1 VAFGQLE
8 TFAFGQRVPYFGVFD
23 RSGAV
28 PAKRKRMKNTV
39 TDILLEAL
47 GRAKS
52 KGELQ
57 LVETP
62 VIMLD
67 TPREKSHGDLATTL
81 ALTLAKPESKA
92 PRKIAEIIVSN
103 IQDTGGIIAK
113 TEIAGPGFI
122 NFTFKQDRWQQTL
135 FEIDAE
141 GAEYGLRNIGK
152 GEKVLVEFVSANPT
166 GPLHVGHGRGA
177 ALGDA
182 LANLLSAVGYDVS
195 REFYINDAGRQI
207 RLLALSVWTKYQQSQ
222 GNDVPFPEDGY
233 HGSYI
238 EEIAQAFA
246 KLHGNKYLKIPFD
259 DCVDVFGDFGK
270 ESMLLDIRTD
280 LEAFGVRF
288 DTWFSEASLLI
299 DNSVQRSIEE
309 LLESRNMYEQDGALW
324 LRSTLFGD
332 DKDRVVVKQDKSYTY
347 LATDI
352 AYHRNKLGRGFK
364 SLVNIWGADH
374 HGYIPR
380 VQAVIQAFGHPK
392 DSLHVLL
399 VQLVAI
405 LRNGQPVP
413 MSKRAGNFVTL
424 REVVQDV
431 GSDAARFIF
440 LTRRSDSHLDFDL
453 NIAKEQSREN
463 PVYYVQY
470 AHARIASLFREAETR
485 NIAIPSKDAVNISLL
500 GREEEQNII
509 KALAKYPEVVEEAA
523 LAYEPHRLTFYLQ
536 DLAGLMHNYYFKHR
550 VITEDAALT
559 AAMLFLMKQVKTVI
573 KSALTILGVNAPE
586 RM

>member
-1 VAFGQLE
+1 
-8 TFAFGQRVPYFGVFD
+8 
-23 RSGAV
+23 
-28 PAKRKRMKNTV
+28 MKNTV

-52 KGELQ
+52 KGEL
-57 LVETP
+57 LLNEMPAIV
-62 VIMLD
+62 LD

-92 PRKIAEIIVSN
+92 PRKIAELIVSN

-135 FEIDAE
+135 FEIDSE

-152 GEKVLVEFVSANPT
+152 GEKVLIEFVSANPT

-207 RLLALSVWTKYQQSQ
+207 RLLALSVWTRYQQSL
-222 GNDVPFPEDGY
+222 GNDAPFPEDGY
-233 HGSYI
+233 HGGYI
-238 EEIAQAFA
+238 EELAQAFT
-246 KLHGNKYLKIPFD
+246 KLHGNKFLKVPFD
-259 DCVDVFGDFGK
+259 ECVDVFGNFGK

-288 DTWFSEASLLI
+288 DTWFSEASLLK
-299 DNSVQRSIEE
+299 DKSVQGSLEE

-324 LRSTLFGD
+324 LRSTTFGD

-352 AYHRNKLGRGFK
+352 AYHRNKLARGFK
-364 SLVNIWGADH
+364 TLVNIWGADH

-380 VQAVIQAFGHPK
+380 VQAVIEAFGHPK

-453 NIAKEQSREN
+453 AIAREQSREN

-485 NIAIPSKDAVNISLL
+485 NIAIPTKDAVNISLL
-500 GREEEQNII
+500 NREEEQNII
-509 KALAKYPEVVEEAA
+509 KALAKYPEVVEDAA

-559 AAMLFLMKQVKTVI
+559 AAMLFLMKQVKTVL

-586 RM
+586 KM